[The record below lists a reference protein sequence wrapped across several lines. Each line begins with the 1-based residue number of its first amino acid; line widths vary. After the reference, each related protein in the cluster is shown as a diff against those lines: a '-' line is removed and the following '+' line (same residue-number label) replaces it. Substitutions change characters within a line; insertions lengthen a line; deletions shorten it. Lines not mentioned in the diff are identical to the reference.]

1 MGKSGN
7 LKKYESHNPLKK
19 ALIYRFEKNLIQVL
33 REKVRSLEQ
42 GEKLTLCDCGCG
54 EGFIDRALLDAFPHL
69 TITGYDIDEK
79 ALSFAKSLNPEVQ
92 YFKGDILTSEFE
104 EKYDIV
110 LCTEVLEHLQDPD
123 QAIRVL
129 QNVAIQACIITVPHE
144 PFFCLG
150 NFLSLKNVSRFGN
163 PEDHINHWTTASFQ
177 KYMKKMDKNGSGGHL
192 FYSFPW
198 QGYLFSLRK
207 EKAYF

>member
-1 MGKSGN
+1 MEKSGN
-7 LKKYESHNPLKK
+7 LKKYESQNPIKK
-19 ALIYRFEKNLIQVL
+19 VLIYRFERKLIQVL
-33 REKVRSLEQ
+33 RKKVHGLEQ
-42 GEKLTLCDCGCG
+42 REKLTLCDCGCG

-69 TITGYDIDEK
+69 TITGYDVNDE
-79 ALSFAKSLNPEVQ
+79 ALAFAKSLNPEVQ
-92 YFKGDILTSEFE
+92 YFKRNILTSEFE

-110 LCTEVLEHLQDPD
+110 LCTEVLEHLQNPD

-129 QNVAIQACIITVPHE
+129 QKMAIQACIITVPHE

-163 PEDHINHWTTASFQ
+163 PEDHINHWTTASFK
-177 KYMKKMDKNGSGGHL
+177 KYMRKMDKYENEQGYL

-198 QGYLFSLRK
+198 QGYLF
-207 EKAYF
+207 F